1 MFLQNTLKTKMKK
14 KSYNIAALSLIWM
27 AFAFLPQEKLA
38 WKIDKK
44 YSVNFSSQSVG
55 GVFNS
60 FKGEVIFDQNNLKDA
75 SFKLTIDPS
84 SVNTGNAMQ
93 NGHIQQKDWL
103 DSKQYPSIDFVSNSF
118 VKEGESFVVLG
129 DLTLHGV
136 KKQVKI
142 PFSYSEEKKKAKVI
156 AAFSFNRFDYGVGNP
171 KDGVDSVL
179 NINVVMPL
187 KK

>member
-1 MFLQNTLKTKMKK
+1 MFLLNMLKTKMRKI
-14 KSYNIAALSLIWM
+14 SFNIATLSLIWM

-44 YSVNFSSQSVG
+44 YSVNFSSKSVG

-60 FKGEVIFDQNNLKDA
+60 FKGEVFFDQQNLNAA
-75 SFKLTIDPS
+75 SFKLTIDPT

-103 DSKQYPSIDFVSNSF
+103 DSKQYPSIDFVSSYF
-118 VKEGESFVVLG
+118 VKERDSFIVLG

-136 KKQVKI
+136 KKTVKI
-142 PFSYSEEKKKAKVI
+142 PFTYSEEKKKAKVQAI
-156 AAFSFNRFDYGVGNP
+156 FSFNRFDYRVGNP

-179 NINVVMPL
+179 TINVVMPL

>member
-1 MFLQNTLKTKMKK
+1 MLKTKMKK
-14 KSYNIAALSLIWM
+14 ISFNIATLSLIWM

-44 YSVNFSSQSVG
+44 YSVNFSSKSVG

-60 FKGEVIFDQNNLKDA
+60 FKGEVIFDKYQLNTA
-75 SFKLTIDPS
+75 SFKLTIDPT

-103 DSKQYPSIDFVSNSF
+103 DSKQFPSIDFVSSSF

-129 DLTLHGV
+129 DLILHGV

-142 PFSYSEEKKKAKVI
+142 PFSYSEEKKKAKVL
-156 AAFSFNRFDYGVGNP
+156 AAFSFNRFDYGVGSPN
-171 KDGVDSVL
+171 DGVDSVL
-179 NINVVMPL
+179 TINVVMPL

>member
-1 MFLQNTLKTKMKK
+1 MKRFSISFATL
-14 KSYNIAALSLIWM
+14 SILWM

-44 YSVNFSSQSVG
+44 YSVNFSSKSVG

-60 FKGEVIFDQNNLKDA
+60 FKGEVIFDQNNFKDA
-75 SFKLTIDPS
+75 SFKLTIDPT
-84 SVNTGNAMQ
+84 SVNTGNSMQ

-103 DSKQYPSIDFVSNSF
+103 DSKQYPSIDFVSSSF
-118 VKEGESFVVLG
+118 TKEGESFIVLG

-142 PFSYSEEKKKAKVI
+142 PFSYSEEKKKAKVL
-156 AAFSFNRFDYGVGNP
+156 AAFSFNRFDFGVGNP

-179 NINVVMPL
+179 TINVVMPL